1 MLSNLSYK
9 TDLHFTLSL
18 NDKSM
23 CINRIYVTY
32 FMNLDYHVIPSVD
45 NFYEIKIMVIDAFP
59 STAIRNFKHML
70 RIRRGKRKV

>member
-1 MLSNLSYK
+1 
-9 TDLHFTLSL
+9 
-18 NDKSM
+18 
-23 CINRIYVTY
+23 
-32 FMNLDYHVIPSVD
+32 MNLDYHVIPSVD